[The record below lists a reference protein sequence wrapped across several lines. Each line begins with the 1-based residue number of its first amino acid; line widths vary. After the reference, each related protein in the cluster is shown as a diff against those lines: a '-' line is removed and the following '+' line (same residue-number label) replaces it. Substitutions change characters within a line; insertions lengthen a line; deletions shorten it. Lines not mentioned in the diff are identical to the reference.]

1 MIQLSDYMTESNPYL
16 GRAQRF
22 VEALRHCQVLG
33 MKVIEANGE
42 GLTIELPYNERH
54 VGNPSTG
61 VIHGGVLTT
70 LMDTASG
77 TMVINALPEFELCPT
92 LDLRVDY
99 VRAAEPKKSIFA
111 YAEAYRV
118 SRNVVFTR
126 CTVHQGD
133 IKSPVANCVAAF
145 MRIGAHMTPPDFKAL
160 VVGEDGFEKTNKVS
174 S

>member
-1 MIQLSDYMTESNPYL
+1 MSDTNPYL
-16 GRAQRF
+16 GRAERF
-22 VEALRHCQVLG
+22 ISVLKHCQVLG
-33 MKVIEANGE
+33 MKVVEASNKS
-42 GLTIELPYNERH
+42 LTIELPYSEQH

-70 LMDTASG
+70 LMDTACG

-99 VRAAEPKKSIFA
+99 VRAAEPGESIFA
-111 YAEAYRV
+111 FAEAYRV

-133 IKSPVANCVAAF
+133 VNEPVANCVATF
-145 MRIGAHMTPPDFKAL
+145 MRIGSHMTPPDFQK
-160 VVGEDGFEKTNKVS
+160 VVVAEDYYPGVEGKE
-174 S
+174 

>member
-1 MIQLSDYMTESNPYL
+1 MSESNPYL

-22 VEALRHCQVLG
+22 VGALRQCQVLG
-33 MKVIEANGE
+33 MKVIQASGE
-42 GLTIELPYNERH
+42 GLTIELPYNEQH
-54 VGNPSTG
+54 VGNPTTG

-70 LMDTASG
+70 LMDTACG

-111 YAEAYRV
+111 FAEAYRV

-133 IKSPVANCVAAF
+133 VNEPVANCVAAF
-145 MRIGAHMTPPDFKAL
+145 MRIGPHMTPPDFQSMVVADDVYPPQIKKA
-160 VVGEDGFEKTNKVS
+160 GK
-174 S
+174 

>member
-1 MIQLSDYMTESNPYL
+1 MNAENPYW
-16 GRAQRF
+16 GRAHRF
-22 VEALRHCQVLG
+22 ISLLKHTQVLG
-33 MKVIEANGE
+33 MQVKSANE
-42 GLTIELPYNERH
+42 NGLTIELPYNEQH

-70 LMDTASG
+70 LMDTACG
-77 TMVINALPEFELCPT
+77 TMVINSLPEFELCPT

-111 YAEAYRV
+111 FAEAYRV

-133 IKSPVANCVAAF
+133 INHPVANCVATF
-145 MRIGAHMTPPDFKAL
+145 MRIGSHLTPPDFKNAVL
-160 VVGEDGFEKTNKVS
+160 GDELND
-174 S
+174 

>member
-1 MIQLSDYMTESNPYL
+1 MSESNPYL

-22 VEALRHCQVLG
+22 VGALRQCQVLG
-33 MKVIEANGE
+33 MQVIEADGE
-42 GLTIELPYNERH
+42 GLTIELPYNESH

-99 VRAAEPKKSIFA
+99 VRAAEPHKSIFA
-111 YAEAYRV
+111 FAEAYRV

-126 CTVHQGD
+126 CTVHQGN
-133 IKSPVANCVAAF
+133 IESPVANCVAAF

-160 VVGEDGFEKTNKVS
+160 VVGDDTFEESNKVKV
-174 S
+174 

>member
-1 MIQLSDYMTESNPYL
+1 MSESNPYL
-16 GRAQRF
+16 GRAERF
-22 VEALRHCQVLG
+22 IGLLRHCQVLG
-33 MKVIEANGE
+33 IQVKEADSE
-42 GLTIELPYNERH
+42 SLTLELPYSETH
-54 VGNPSTG
+54 VGNPTSG

-70 LMDTASG
+70 LMDTACG

-111 YAEAYRV
+111 FAEAYRV

-133 IKSPVANCVAAF
+133 LESPVANCVATF
-145 MRIGAHMTPPDFKAL
+145 MRIGSHLSPPDFKAAVL
-160 VVGEDGFEKTNKVS
+160 GDEGQEGASK
-174 S
+174 

>member
-1 MIQLSDYMTESNPYL
+1 MSEANPYL

-22 VEALRHCQVLG
+22 VGVLRQCQVLG
-33 MKVIEANGE
+33 MKVTEASAE
-42 GLTIELPYNERH
+42 SLTIELPYNENH

-70 LMDTASG
+70 LMDTACG

-99 VRAAEPKKSIFA
+99 VRAAEPGKSIFA
-111 YAEAYRV
+111 FAEAYRV

-133 IKSPVANCVAAF
+133 VEEPVANCVGTF
-145 MRIGAHMTPPDFKAL
+145 MRIGSHLSPPDFKAL
-160 VVGEDGFEKTNKVS
+160 IVAEDTYGEQN
-174 S
+174 

>member
-1 MIQLSDYMTESNPYL
+1 MSEENPYL
-16 GRAQRF
+16 GRAHRF
-22 VEALRHCQVLG
+22 VSMLRHCQVLG
-33 MKVIEANGE
+33 MKVTEANPE
-42 GLTIELPYNERH
+42 SLTIELPYDERH

-70 LMDTASG
+70 LMDTACG

-99 VRAAEPKKSIFA
+99 VRAAEPGQSIFA
-111 YAEAYRV
+111 LAEAYRV

-133 IKSPVANCVAAF
+133 VKEPVANCVATF
-145 MRIGAHMTPPDFKAL
+145 MRIGSQLTPPAFRNTVL
-160 VVGEDGFEKTNKVS
+160 GTDGGA
-174 S
+174 

>member
-1 MIQLSDYMTESNPYL
+1 MSESNPYL

-22 VEALRHCQVLG
+22 AGALPHCNILG
-33 MKVIEANGE
+33 MKVIEASE
-42 GLTIELPYNERH
+42 DGLTIELPYNLDH

-61 VIHGGVLTT
+61 VIHGGVITT
-70 LMDTASG
+70 LMDTACG

-99 VRAAEPKKSIFA
+99 IRAAEPNRSIFA
-111 YAEAYRV
+111 FAEAYRV

-133 IKSPVANCVAAF
+133 VNEPVANCVATF
-145 MRIGAHMTPPDFKAL
+145 MRVGVHLTPPDFKAL
-160 VVGEDGFEKTNKVS
+160 VIGDDTFEKTNAMKGQ
-174 S
+174 

>member
-1 MIQLSDYMTESNPYL
+1 MSESNPYF
-16 GRAQRF
+16 GRAERF
-22 VEALRHCQVLG
+22 IGLLQHCQVLG
-33 MKVIEANGE
+33 MQVKEADAE
-42 GLTIELPYNERH
+42 SLTIELPYSETH
-54 VGNPSTG
+54 VGNPSSG

-70 LMDTASG
+70 LMDTACG

-111 YAEAYRV
+111 FAEAYRV

-133 IKSPVANCVAAF
+133 VNEPVANCVATF
-145 MRIGAHMTPPDFKAL
+145 MRIGSHLSPPDFKAAVL
-160 VVGEDGFEKTNKVS
+160 GTEKGGSDKNSGGAEK
-174 S
+174 

>member
-1 MIQLSDYMTESNPYL
+1 MSESNPYL

-22 VEALRHCQVLG
+22 VGLLKHCQVLG
-33 MKVIEANGE
+33 MQIKEANPDN
-42 GLTIELPYNERH
+42 LTIELPYNEQH

-70 LMDTASG
+70 LMDTACG

-111 YAEAYRV
+111 FAEAYRV
-118 SRNVVFTR
+118 SRHVVFTR

-133 IKSPVANCVAAF
+133 VNEPVANCVGTF
-145 MRIGAHMTPPDFKAL
+145 MRIGSHLSPPAFKKAVL
-160 VVGEDGFEKTNKVS
+160 GEQDDHGAGE
-174 S
+174 

>member
-1 MIQLSDYMTESNPYL
+1 MSESNPYL

-22 VEALRHCQVLG
+22 VGALRHCQVLG
-33 MKVIEANGE
+33 MKVMEASKE
-42 GLTIELPYNERH
+42 HLVIELPYSEQH

-99 VRAAEPKKSIFA
+99 VQAAEPGRSIYA

-133 IKSPVANCVAAF
+133 LDSPVANCVATF
-145 MRIGAHMTPPDFKAL
+145 MRIGTHMTPPEFQKQVIGDDKYTNE
-160 VVGEDGFEKTNKVS
+160 GE
-174 S
+174 

>member
-1 MIQLSDYMTESNPYL
+1 
-16 GRAQRF
+16 
-22 VEALRHCQVLG
+22 
-33 MKVIEANGE
+33 MKVTEASAE
-42 GLTIELPYNERH
+42 SLTIELPYSESH

-70 LMDTASG
+70 LMDTACG

-99 VRAAEPKKSIFA
+99 VRAAEPGKSIFA
-111 YAEAYRV
+111 FAEAYRV

-133 IKSPVANCVAAF
+133 VESPVANCVATF
-145 MRIGAHMTPPDFKAL
+145 MRIGSHMSPPDFKKM
-160 VVGEDGFEKTNKVS
+160 VVGDDEYEEQK
-174 S
+174 

>member
-1 MIQLSDYMTESNPYL
+1 MNDSNPYL

-22 VEALRHCQVLG
+22 VGALRHCQVLG
-33 MKVIEANGE
+33 MHVIEADSS
-42 GLTIELPYNERH
+42 GLTIELPYSEQH

-99 VRAAEPKKSIFA
+99 IRAAEPKKSIFA
-111 YAEAYRV
+111 FAEAYRV

-133 IKSPVANCVAAF
+133 LSEPVANCVAAF

-160 VVGEDGFEKTNKVS
+160 VVGEDTFAAANKVGGK
-174 S
+174 

>member
-1 MIQLSDYMTESNPYL
+1 MTKSNPYL

-22 VEALRHCQVLG
+22 VGALKQCQVLG
-33 MKVIEANGE
+33 MQVLEASKE
-42 GLTIELPYNERH
+42 SLTIELPYSENH
-54 VGNPSTG
+54 VGNPSSG

-70 LMDTASG
+70 LMDTACG

-99 VRAAEPKKSIFA
+99 VRAAEPGKSIFA
-111 YAEAYRV
+111 FAEAYRV

-133 IKSPVANCVAAF
+133 VNEPVANCVATF
-145 MRIGAHMTPPDFKAL
+145 MRIGPQMTPPDFQAL
-160 VVGEDGFEKTNKVS
+160 VVADDTYNKDTEAGK
-174 S
+174 

>member
-1 MIQLSDYMTESNPYL
+1 MNESNPYL
-16 GRAQRF
+16 GRAKRF
-22 VEALRHCQVLG
+22 VGLLRQCQVLG
-33 MKVIEANGE
+33 MEVIEADAE
-42 GLTIELPYNERH
+42 GLTIELPYNKQH

-99 VRAAEPKKSIFA
+99 VRAAEPEKSIFA
-111 YAEAYRV
+111 FAQAYRV

-126 CTVHQGD
+126 CIVHQGD
-133 IKSPVANCVAAF
+133 IEEPVANCVAAF
-145 MRIGAHMTPPDFKAL
+145 MRIGAHMSPPDFKAL
-160 VVGEDGFEKTNKVS
+160 VVGDDTFDKKNKVIG
-174 S
+174 

>member
-1 MIQLSDYMTESNPYL
+1 MSEDNPYL
-16 GRAQRF
+16 GRAARF
-22 VEALRHCQVLG
+22 VGVLKHCQVLG
-33 MKVIEANGE
+33 MKVTDANADSV
-42 GLTIELPYNERH
+42 TIELPYNESH
-54 VGNPSTG
+54 VGNPTTG

-77 TMVINALPEFELCPT
+77 TMVINALPQMELCPT

-111 YAEAYRV
+111 FAEAYRV

-133 IKSPVANCVAAF
+133 INEPVANCVATF
-145 MRIGAHMTPPDFKAL
+145 MRIGSHMSPPDFQKTIM
-160 VVGEDGFEKTNKVS
+160 GEDS
-174 S
+174 Q

>member
-1 MIQLSDYMTESNPYL
+1 ME
-16 GRAQRF
+16 
-22 VEALRHCQVLG
+22 
-33 MKVIEANGE
+33 VIEASGE
-42 GLTIELPYNERH
+42 GLTIELPYNEQH

-70 LMDTASG
+70 LMDTACG

-111 YAEAYRV
+111 FAEACRV

-133 IKSPVANCVAAF
+133 VNEPVANCVAAF
-145 MRIGAHMTPPDFKAL
+145 MRIGAHMTPPDFQNM
-160 VVGEDGFEKTNKVS
+160 VVGEDVYPPVDSEAGK
-174 S
+174 

>member
-1 MIQLSDYMTESNPYL
+1 MTKENPYF
-16 GRAQRF
+16 GRAVRF
-22 VEALRHCQVLG
+22 IGVLKHCQVLG
-33 MKVIEANGE
+33 MKVKEASAE
-42 GLTIELPYNERH
+42 SLTIELPYSESH

-77 TMVINALPEFELCPT
+77 TMVINALPQMELCPT

-99 VRAAEPKKSIFA
+99 VRAAEPKKSIYAF
-111 YAEAYRV
+111 AEAYRV

-133 IKSPVANCVAAF
+133 INEPVANCVATF
-145 MRIGAHMTPPDFKAL
+145 MRIGSHMSPPEFQNTIM
-160 VVGEDGFEKTNKVS
+160 GEGDQ
-174 S
+174 